1 MVCGKRGVLPK
12 IRFLVIRNVQLV
24 AGSGRSVAFRR
35 CCWCGF
41 IIHGGQRAFFPHA
54 ANELCQVAKLH
65 EAVSPLTS
73 SLPIETRY
81 SKSKTLLVR
90 NMRQVDELRDRFPA
104 AAFNAT
110 ETAIILRALDNS
122 GTLMSMMATAD
133 LIDPRAV
140 AAFEQIESDIATITA
155 KLATPPTNLMPS
167 AAALAQPAWGIAEPE
182 IPLLPI
188 SPRAYGV

>member
-1 MVCGKRGVLPK
+1 M
-12 IRFLVIRNVQLV
+12 
-24 AGSGRSVAFRR
+24 GSSAR
-35 CCWCGF
+35 
-41 IIHGGQRAFFPHA
+41 FFPHA

-110 ETAIILRALDNS
+110 ETAIICARL
-122 GTLMSMMATAD
+122 TTAG
-133 LIDPRAV
+133 P
-140 AAFEQIESDIATITA
+140 
-155 KLATPPTNLMPS
+155 
-167 AAALAQPAWGIAEPE
+167 
-182 IPLLPI
+182 
-188 SPRAYGV
+188 

>member
-1 MVCGKRGVLPK
+1 MR
-12 IRFLVIRNVQLV
+12 RFL
-24 AGSGRSVAFRR
+24 
-35 CCWCGF
+35 
-41 IIHGGQRAFFPHA
+41 
-54 ANELCQVAKLH
+54 
-65 EAVSPLTS
+65 PLTS

-140 AAFEQIESDIATITA
+140 AAFAQIESDIATITA
-155 KLATPPTNLMPS
+155 SLRHRQLT
-167 AAALAQPAWGIAEPE
+167 
-182 IPLLPI
+182 
-188 SPRAYGV
+188 